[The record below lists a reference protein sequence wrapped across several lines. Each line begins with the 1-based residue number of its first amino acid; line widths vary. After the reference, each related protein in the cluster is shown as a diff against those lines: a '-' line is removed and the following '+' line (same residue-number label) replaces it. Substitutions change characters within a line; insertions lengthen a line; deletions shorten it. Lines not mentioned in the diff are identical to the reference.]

1 MALEGA
7 KVQAASSVIWLV
19 VIIGFFV
26 LLGRRGGRG
35 GG

>member
-1 MALEGA
+1 
-7 KVQAASSVIWLV
+7 VQAASSIIWLV

-26 LLGRRGGRG
+26 LMGRRGGRG